1 MTLMFVVMKKP
12 TTFEISLKIAGKAR
26 SQPKINTFR
35 VQQILNLA
43 EKARKRQT
51 I

>member
-12 TTFEISLKIAGKAR
+12 TTFEISLKFAGKAR
-26 SQPKINTFR
+26 SQPKKNIFR

-43 EKARKRQT
+43 EKARQRQT
-51 I
+51 H